1 MRLYLNYKEFFDAIF
16 YSANKLKEVIK
27 KFPGVSAVGAKTG
40 DVKLNKLKFTGY
52 SEQEFNFTEPGT
64 IKIPGEGLDAPDTVT
79 FTGESSG
86 VWNGGTITTI
96 EFPIPYQ
103 PVKSVNDE
111 QGKVII
117 SATSIGAANKADL
130 PAKLESPSSVRFIG
144 GSTGNYNGASEVIV
158 NIPREP
164 DNVYSVNNKSGNVAI
179 TAKDIRAVTKNE
191 LPAKLPSPEEI
202 SFEGAAAGIY
212 DGTEDIA
219 IIIPEPTTPP
229 IVSVNGQ
236 TGKVNLTV
244 EAVSALSEDITEL
257 KCPKPLIF
265 TGFITGK
272 YDGASEL
279 EINIPPESLGVTSV
293 NGYLGAVKLN
303 AADIGATPDTKTLK
317 CPESLSWAG
326 NNVGSY
332 NGEASTFIA
341 TPSKIQLK
349 NVFGGQLKK
358 YKSLSFTVSEVGLY
372 IGRYIPRD
380 HLPVDAKPYPR
391 VPSHTPTADNI
402 FSCRLL
408 GVFGGLAA
416 KQINDPL
423 PTHTEYVGS
432 CTSVFQIDA
441 LSPNDAN
448 NTITLPVP
456 PDAAA
461 DIYGNAGRF
470 EVYHLEVS

>member
-27 KFPGVSAVGAKTG
+27 KFPGVSAVGTKTG

-64 IKIPGEGLDAPDTVT
+64 IKIPGEGLDAPETVT

-86 VWNGGTITTI
+86 VWNGETITTI

-164 DNVYSVNNKSGNVAI
+164 DNVYSVNNKTGNVAI

-202 SFEGAAAGIY
+202 SFKGAAAGIY

-236 TGKVNLTV
+236 TGEVNLTV

-272 YDGASEL
+272 YDGTSEL

-317 CPESLSWAG
+317 CPFPLSWSG
-326 NNVGSY
+326 NNNGQY
-332 NGEASTFIA
+332 NGEASTFIS
-341 TPSKIQLK
+341 TPSKIKL
-349 NVFGGQLKK
+349 NYVWGQRLQYDYARPYYIPITK
-358 YKSLSFTVSEVGLY
+358 TGLY
-372 IGRYIPRD
+372 LLRFRPQGRLSA
-380 HLPVDAKPYPR
+380 LPNANPI
-391 VPSHTPTADNI
+391 VPNHEPSEQNM

-408 GVFGGLAA
+408 GTMGQFVVGAPQEYDQHGAPFTNVFA
-416 KQINDPL
+416 
-423 PTHTEYVGS
+423 
-432 CTSVFQIDA
+432 IDS
-441 LSPNDAN
+441 LSPNSSN
-448 NTITLPVP
+448 NQITMPGLDQKLSGVF
-456 PDAAA
+456 AQL
-461 DIYGNAGRF
+461 
-470 EVYHLEVS
+470 YHVEVS